1 MPNGPH
7 HNPSP
12 QWRGS
17 GVGMGVGLVRVR
29 RLWYFARARCCGP
42 RPAFNPALG
51 VCWDPLVLVSECAV
65 GPPCVHCERARL
77 KARTI
82 PLGPSSMSLRCLSRG
97 SQRIE
102 MHGSCGWSARKDA
115 KKLHRVLAPRPI
127 PHHLRFAIDSSTS
140 SRSVSMCRARAL
152 LPSQCHRDPDA

>member
-102 MHGSCGWSARKDA
+102 MHGSCGRREKNCIARS
-115 KKLHRVLAPRPI
+115 HPRPI
-127 PHHLRFAIDSSTS
+127 PHHLRLILLLRVPIRVD
-140 SRSVSMCRARAL
+140 VPRAL

>member
-51 VCWDPLVLVSECAV
+51 VCWDPLVLVSECAGSARHV
-65 GPPCVHCERARL
+65 CIASLSERARL

-102 MHGSCGWSARKDA
+102 MHGTCGWSLAKTPKNCISARRLPDPA
-115 KKLHRVLAPRPI
+115 SSP
-127 PHHLRFAIDSSTS
+127 IDSSTS
-140 SRSVSMCRARAL
+140 CPVDVPRAL
-152 LPSQCHRDPDA
+152 LPSQCHRDPDT